1 MFSFKVVGQLG
12 FSAEDKKEGGRF
24 FVFLSVQ
31 QPPNKNGAKNYDQK
45 TIILQD
51 IRGMVVKWLAG
62 KC

>member
-45 TIILQD
+45 TISSKTY
-51 IRGMVVKWLAG
+51 GVWWLSANQ
-62 KC
+62 KVE